1 MKKVVLLFS
10 LLLSVTL
17 AFSQGLYLNPGKT
30 IPLDDRNG
38 IPAFSYSFDN
48 TLHNVT
54 IELEIGTSSAALFE
68 AVASGTYF
76 KKMELTSYNAKT
88 KVEYSFV
95 FSDVYLTA
103 ISFSG
108 GSTQLLTLN
117 FSKFSMK

>member
-10 LLLSVTL
+10 LLLSFTL
-17 AFSQGLYLNPGKT
+17 AFSQALYLDPGKT
-30 IPLDDRNG
+30 IPTDDSRG

-48 TLHNVT
+48 TLHNAT
-54 IELEIGTSSAALFE
+54 IELEIGTASSALFN

-76 KKMELTSYNAKT
+76 KKMELKSYDARN

-95 FSDVYLTA
+95 FSDVYLIA
-103 ISFSG
+103 SQLSG
-108 GSTQLLTLN
+108 GSTQSLTLS

>member
-10 LLLSVTL
+10 LLLSFTL
-17 AFSQGLYLNPGKT
+17 AFSQGLYLDPGKT
-30 IPLDDRNG
+30 IPTDDRKG

-48 TLHNVT
+48 ALHSVT
-54 IELEIGTSSAALFE
+54 IELELGSASAALFD

-76 KKMELTSYNAKT
+76 RKMELKSYDAKN

-103 ISFSG
+103 VQFTAN
-108 GSTQLLTLN
+108 STQLLTLS
-117 FSKFSMK
+117 FSKFSTK